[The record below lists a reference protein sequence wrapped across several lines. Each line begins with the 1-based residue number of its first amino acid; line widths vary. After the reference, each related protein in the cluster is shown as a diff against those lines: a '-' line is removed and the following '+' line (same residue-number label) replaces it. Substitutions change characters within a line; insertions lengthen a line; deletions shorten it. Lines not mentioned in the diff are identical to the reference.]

1 MGLRHAPAPCRRLYG
16 SMKTSRMLSD
26 RAKWDAGCSVIVA
39 AWVGDVVVRRGPE
52 SQEWVSPVQG
62 STDFSHRRPDEGVQ
76 GESQGA

>member
-1 MGLRHAPAPCRRLYG
+1 MGSQNAPAPCRRLYCTI
-16 SMKTSRMLSD
+16 KTSRMLSD

-39 AWVGDVVVRRGPE
+39 AWIGDAVVRRGPE
-52 SQEWVSPVQG
+52 SQERVAPVQG